1 MMKNAQKF
9 SYLARRFAALLL
21 FAISFAFVS
30 NAALAAKRVALVL
43 GNSDY
48 DNAPTL
54 ANPRNDAED
63 MTEKLTSLGFEVV
76 GGFDLSNDQMRDKIR
91 EFSIKLRNADVGLFF
106 YAGHAMQVNGRN
118 YLAPVDTNIQYESDL
133 DFETIPMDFIQR
145 QMERETKTSLLFLDA
160 CRNNPLLDN
169 IQGKTRAFQSTRGLA
184 QDSNTS
190 EGTFIAFATQPDN
203 VALDGTGRNSPF
215 TKALLDN
222 LSRPGIEISTLMTD
236 VRRQV
241 FTATDEKQIP
251 WTNSS
256 LLGRFYFNEGEA
268 GTENNQVASLVGET
282 QTPVNETQTP
292 RPSVVTAAPTVTKS
306 SSTVETDRLL
316 SMRLEQMAWEAVNDS
331 TDADELRAYI
341 SSYGNGFFGDLA
353 KLRLKRIE
361 NKKQTQIALL
371 EKTELSRKIVVEKAV
386 REPPEKSDVVAENP
400 PENQVA
406 SLEPANIP
414 VDKPTVEKP
423 KVVTRSTIREI
434 QSELNRI
441 GCVAGRVDGLWG
453 KKSIRA
459 LNQYSKHAKVRLASL
474 QPTHKL
480 LNELK
485 QYNARICPG
494 AAPRPP
500 KKQQV
505 KTCKPGQKISRNGNC
520 YWPKS
525 EQVKTCKP
533 GQKLSRKGNCYW
545 PRAQQVIT
553 CQPGQRK
560 DRNGRCFWPQ
570 QQQVRTCQ
578 AGQRLSQN
586 GVCYWPQRQPQPQV
600 IIRQPVPQPQ
610 RQGSGLLGG
619 AIGGIIINCGILK
632 NC

>member
-9 SYLARRFAALLL
+9 SSIARKFAALLI
-21 FAISFAFVS
+21 FALSFAFVS
-30 NAALAAKRVALVL
+30 SAAIAAKRVALVL

-76 GGFDLSNDQMRDKIR
+76 GGFDLNNDQMRDKIR
-91 EFSIKLRNADVGLFF
+91 EFSIKLRDADVGLFF
-106 YAGHAMQVNGRN
+106 YAGHALQVNGRN

-145 QMERETKTSLLFLDA
+145 QMERETKTALLFLDA

-169 IQGKTRAFQSTRGLA
+169 VKGKTRAFQSTRGLA
-184 QDSNTS
+184 RDDNTS

-215 TKALLDN
+215 TRALLDN

-241 FTATDEKQIP
+241 FQATEEKQIP

-256 LLGRFYFNEGEA
+256 LLGRFYFNEDQSNE
-268 GTENNQVASLVGET
+268 ENNQVASLVGD
-282 QTPVNETQTP
+282 TQTP
-292 RPSVVTAAPTVTKS
+292 RPSVVTTAPTVTKS
-306 SSTVETDRLL
+306 SNTVETDRLL
-316 SMRLEQMAWEAVNDS
+316 SMRLEQMAWEAVKDS
-331 TDADELRAYI
+331 TDKDELSAYI
-341 SSYGNGFFGDLA
+341 RSYGTGFFGDLA
-353 KLRLKRIE
+353 KLRLKRIANDKE
-361 NKKQTQIALL
+361 TQIALL
-371 EKTELSRKIVVEKAV
+371 KESQSSRKIVVEKAV
-386 REPPEKSDVVAENP
+386 RDTPEKSDEVAEKP
-400 PENQVA
+400 SGDQVA
-406 SLEPANIP
+406 SLESDIVPAGE
-414 VDKPTVEKP
+414 TEVEAP
-423 KVVTRSTIREI
+423 RVVTRSTIREI

-441 GCVAGRVDGLWG
+441 GCVAGSADGLWG

-459 LNQYSKHAKVRLASL
+459 LNQYSKHAKVRLASI
-474 QPTHKL
+474 QPTHEL
-480 LNELK
+480 LKELK
-485 QYNARICPG
+485 KYNSRICPKV
-494 AAPRPP
+494 APKRII
-500 KKQQV
+500 KQQV
-505 KTCKPGQKISRNGNC
+505 KTCKPGQKTSRKGNC
-520 YWPKS
+520 YWPKTQ
-525 EQVKTCKP
+525 QVKTCKP

-560 DRNGRCFWPQ
+560 TRNGSCFWPQQ

-578 AGQRLSQN
+578 PGQRLSSN
-586 GVCYWPQRQPQPQV
+586 GICYWPQAQPQPQ
-600 IIRQPVPQPQ
+600 PQPLPP

-619 AIGGIIINCGILK
+619 AIGGVIINCGILK